1 MIKVTVQD
9 PYEGYPIKTIILDD
23 LDIGMERSIW
33 VSSKITYLDK
43 NDNFIYDEISIIN
56 RLNGVITT
64 SIYAGEKYNLVAYNE
79 TSSNKEKNIS
89 RTDHYILMNGR
100 FVLMASDLDED
111 FEKLQG
117 YRTNHFDKNGNL
129 YFYRITNFDLPPRE
143 SQKEYDKDGKELDF
157 WNNYFSENEDIY
169 RITLSVTLELE
180 RAVIEKYK
188 INNELNS

>member
-9 PYEGYPIKTIILDD
+9 PYEGYPIKKIILDD

-43 NDNFIYDEISIIN
+43 NDNFIYEEISIIN

-79 TSSNKEKNIS
+79 TSSNKEKTIS

-117 YRTNHFDKNGNL
+117 YRTNHLDRNGNL
-129 YFYRITNFDLPPRE
+129 FYYRIVNFDLKSPKYD
-143 SQKEYDKDGKELDF
+143 KEYDKDDNDLGDWHLHFMEH
-157 WNNYFSENEDIY
+157 EDIY
-169 RITLSVTLELE
+169 MTVFNVTWALEQD
-180 RAVIEKYK
+180 VIKKYRM
-188 INNELNS
+188 ND